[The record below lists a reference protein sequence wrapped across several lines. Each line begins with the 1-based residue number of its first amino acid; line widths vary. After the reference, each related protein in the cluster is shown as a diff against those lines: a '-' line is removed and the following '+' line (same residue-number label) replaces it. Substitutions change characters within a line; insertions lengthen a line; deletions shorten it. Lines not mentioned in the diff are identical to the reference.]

1 LNITGEKD
9 PNFHYRFVNDIGSR
23 VYNYQQAGYEI
34 VTDGDL
40 TVGDS
45 RVSDASDLGSP
56 RRVVGEQGTTSVL
69 MRIPKEYY
77 EEDQARKNALLD
89 EQDQA
94 MKQQATKDLDYGKIQ
109 IS

>member
-1 LNITGEKD
+1 
-9 PNFHYRFVNDIGSR
+9 
-23 VYNYQQAGYEI
+23 
-34 VTDGDL
+34 
-40 TVGDS
+40 
-45 RVSDASDLGSP
+45 
-56 RRVVGEQGTTSVL
+56 

-77 EEDQARKNALLD
+77 EEDQAKKNALLD